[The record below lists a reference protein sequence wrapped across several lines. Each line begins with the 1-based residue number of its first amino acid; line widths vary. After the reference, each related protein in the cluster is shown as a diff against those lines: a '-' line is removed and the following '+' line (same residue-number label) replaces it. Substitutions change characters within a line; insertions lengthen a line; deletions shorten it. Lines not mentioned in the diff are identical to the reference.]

1 MATTYHSIASS
12 IEEFIRTECQV
23 ANNDPGFTRD
33 VHLYDMGFV
42 DSIGLIK
49 LISYLETVFRVE
61 LPEEY
66 LFSDAFTTIN
76 GISTMVQM
84 LLKLNQS
91 NGVGK
96 L

>member
-23 ANNDPGFTRD
+23 ASDDLGFSRD

-42 DSIGLIK
+42 DSIGLTK

-66 LFSDAFTTIN
+66 LFSETFTTIN
-76 GISTMVQM
+76 GISTVVQT
-84 LLKLNQS
+84 LLQLHQPNEVREQ
-91 NGVGK
+91 
-96 L
+96 